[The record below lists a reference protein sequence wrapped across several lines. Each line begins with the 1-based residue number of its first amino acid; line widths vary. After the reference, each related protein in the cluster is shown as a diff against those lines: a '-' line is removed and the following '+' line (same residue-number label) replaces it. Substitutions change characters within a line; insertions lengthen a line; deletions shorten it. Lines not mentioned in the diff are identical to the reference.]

1 MKIAILDKCTVTN
14 GDICFDELDAL
25 GDVTYYDILN
35 REQIL
40 AALCD
45 KDAVICNKA
54 IIDRE
59 VMDKCPNLKYI
70 GLFATGYNNIDLQ
83 AADEKGIYV
92 ANVPDYSTA
101 SVAQHTFALILQLA
115 NKTSQYIDLVNRG
128 EWIKSTTFSYFPL
141 TITELCGKTL
151 GIFGYGAIGKAV
163 AKIAD
168 AMGMRVIICTR
179 TKPESCSYE
188 IVDKEALFSQSDV
201 VTIHCPLNEQT
212 QNLVCKQTLS
222 LMKPSAFLINTSRGG
237 VVCEQDLADALNNKM
252 IAGAAVDV
260 LSTEPMKEDNPLY
273 RIENCLITP
282 HVAWATPEARK
293 RLVTIAANGYKAFE
307 CGKPINIVNH
317 PVK

>member
-1 MKIAILDKCTVTN
+1 MRIAILDKSTITN
-14 GDICFDELDAL
+14 CDICFDELDNL

-35 REQIL
+35 KGQIL
-40 AALCD
+40 DALCD

-59 VMDKCPNLKYI
+59 IMDKCPKLKYI

-92 ANVPDYSTA
+92 ANVPDYSTPT
-101 SVAQHTFALILQLA
+101 VAQHTFALILQLA
-115 NKTSQYIDLVNRG
+115 NKTSQYIDFVNRG
-128 EWIKSTTFSYFPL
+128 EWIKSPTFSCFPFA
-141 TITELCGKTL
+141 ITELSGKTL

-168 AMGMRVIICTR
+168 AMGMKVIICTR
-179 TKPESCSYE
+179 TKPENCQYTL
-188 IVDKEALFSQSDV
+188 VDKEELFSQSDV

-237 VVCEQDLADALNNKM
+237 VVCELDLADALNNKI

-260 LSTEPMKEDNPLY
+260 LSAEPMKEDNPLY
-273 RIENCLITP
+273 KIENCLITP
-282 HVAWATPEARK
+282 HVAWAAPEARK
-293 RLVTIAANGYKAFE
+293 RLVTIAANDYKAFE
-307 CGKPINIVNH
+307 AGKPINIVNH
-317 PVK
+317 PVR